1 MDSSMNNISCAE
13 SVARPAE
20 AAPMPYAHY
29 RILVA
34 DDQESITA
42 LIERVVGLRLGCQV
56 TCARDGLEVLKI
68 IEQGPVDVLVTDMMM
83 PGLHGFDLLEKVHA
97 ACPAMDIIVMTGYPE
112 DFPYVEVV
120 HAGAQDFINKPFPH
134 AELEAKLLRLFKER
148 ELERE
153 RIMAESKYR
162 SLFEL
167 SADGMV
173 LLEDD
178 TFTIADANRAF
189 SELVGVLSSS
199 LKGKPIADLFTGS
212 DRLRLEQ
219 GLIICSHRG
228 GGTMADLLIAHPS
241 GRQIHVDISASFI
254 RTEFGRNV
262 FLTFKDVTEK
272 REVERQLAEAA
283 EKDALTGLFNKR
295 SFQNRIAWATA
306 RARDNNTPV
315 TLLMIDLD
323 NFKKCNDTYG
333 HQVGDELLVSVGHV
347 IRRSIRT
354 SMTDEGF
361 RCGGDEFAVILQ
373 ETNAEG
379 ALQVAQRMQSE
390 FERIENRY
398 GTTMSIGV
406 ACGTGTITSEE
417 LIRKSDDALY
427 RAKGA
432 GKNAIEVAKD

>member
-13 SVARPAE
+13 TVDHPGETASF
-20 AAPMPYAHY
+20 PYAHY
-29 RILVA
+29 RLLVA

-68 IEQGPVDVLVTDMMM
+68 IEQSPVDVLVTDMMM
-83 PGLHGFDLLEKVHA
+83 PGLHGFDLLEKAHA
-97 ACPAMDIIVMTGYPE
+97 LRPAMDIIVMTGYPE

-199 LKGKPIADLFTGS
+199 LKGTPIADLFTGS

-306 RARDNNTPV
+306 RARDNNTPL

-333 HQVGDELLVSVGHV
+333 HQVGDELLVSMGHV
-347 IRRSIRT
+347 MRRSIRT

-373 ETNAEG
+373 ETSTEG
-379 ALQVAQRMQSE
+379 ALQVAKRMQSE
-390 FERIENRY
+390 FERLENRY

>member
-1 MDSSMNNISCAE
+1 MDSNMKSVSCAE
-13 SVARPAE
+13 TVDTPAE
-20 AAPMPYAHY
+20 ATPLPYAKY

-42 LIERVVGLRLGCQV
+42 LIERVVGLRLGCEV
-56 TCARDGLEVLKI
+56 VCARDGLEALKI
-68 IEQGPVDVLVTDMMM
+68 LERTPVDVLVTDMMM
-83 PGLHGFDLLEKVHA
+83 PGVHGFDLLEKA
-97 ACPAMDIIVMTGYPE
+97 RALCSAMDIIVMTGYPE

-120 HAGAQDFINKPFPH
+120 NAGAQDFINKPFPH
-134 AELEAKLLRLFKER
+134 AELEAKLIRLFKER
-148 ELERE
+148 EVERE
-153 RIMAESKYR
+153 RMMAESKYR

-173 LLEDD
+173 LLEDEV
-178 TFTIADANRAF
+178 FIIADANRAF
-189 SELVGVLSSS
+189 SELAGVLSSA
-199 LKGKPIADLFTGS
+199 LKDKPIADMFSGS

-228 GGTMADLLIAHPS
+228 GGTMADLLIAHPT

-295 SFQNRIAWATA
+295 SFQNRIAWAVA
-306 RARDNNTPV
+306 RSRDNTTPV
-315 TLLMIDLD
+315 TLMMIDLD

-333 HQVGDELLVSVGHV
+333 HLVGDELLVSLGHV
-347 IRRSIRT
+347 IRRSIRS

-373 ETNAEG
+373 ETTAES
-379 ALQVAQRMQSE
+379 ALLVAKRMQEE

-398 GTTMSIGV
+398 GTTMSIGL
-406 ACGTGTITSEE
+406 ADSTGNIISDD
-417 LIRKSDDALY
+417 LIRKADEALY

-432 GKNAIEVAKD
+432 GKNTIEINR